1 MQDIVNLMWSDNPV
15 LSRLFVIL
23 MVLASILTTA
33 LALYHIWR
41 YRVFETAALER
52 LKGSLRR
59 WQTEQQGSSQE
70 LVKLDALKQATPSV
84 SLVHRRL
91 LTIERMRV
99 SNVKVNFETLQQIT
113 LAAESSRLGLR
124 TPAFAVSFFLL
135 LGLFGTVTS
144 LCLALSGLNRTDAGI
159 NLLFGAMAAS
169 FSSGMVGL
177 ISSLWISVVNLAL
190 TNGQSRFFEKFESFT
205 VEELLPRTVPD
216 IRSEAWLRQMQYKIG
231 ESFERIK
238 EIAEQN
244 NQTFKEFETVSE
256 GFARLVDSFEQSA
269 RKGASADVQTVLGQM
284 GQVIG
289 QVSRANEATLLLANS
304 IPQALEA
311 ARSQNNNVLARVDAL
326 SQRANE
332 QHQKVTQLL
341 AATNEK
347 LPQTIRALEQ
357 SNQAVIKRV
366 EETLRERAGA
376 PVAAANCPFPPQAL
390 RVLLYSVPI
399 LFLLILVILISR

>member
-1 MQDIVNLMWSDNPV
+1 MQDIVNLMWWDNPV
-15 LSRLFVIL
+15 LSRLFVSL
-23 MVLASILTTA
+23 LVLASILTTA

-84 SLVHRRL
+84 SLTHRRL

-99 SNVKVNFETLQQIT
+99 SNVKVNFEALQQIT

-144 LCLALSGLNRTDAGI
+144 LCLALSGLSHTDAGL
-159 NLLFGAMAAS
+159 NLLFGGMAAS

-190 TNGQSRFFEKFESFT
+190 TNAQSRFFESFESFT

-289 QVSRANEATLLLANS
+289 QVSRANDATLMLANS

-341 AATNEK
+341 AATNDK
-347 LPQTIRALEQ
+347 LPQTVRALEQ
-357 SNQAVIKRV
+357 SNQAVMKRV
-366 EETLRERAGA
+366 EEMLVESAGG
-376 PVAAANCPFPPQAL
+376 PVAASNSPFPPQAL

>member
-15 LSRLFVIL
+15 LSRLFVSL
-23 MVLASILTTA
+23 LVLASILTTA

-144 LCLALSGLNRTDAGI
+144 LCLALSGLNHTDAGL

-190 TNGQSRFFEKFESFT
+190 TNAQSRFFERFESFT

-289 QVSRANEATLLLANS
+289 QVSRANEATLILANS
-304 IPQALEA
+304 IPKALEA

-332 QHQKVTQLL
+332 QHEKVTQLL

-366 EETLRERAGA
+366 EETLRERAGG
-376 PVAAANCPFPPQAL
+376 PVAASNFPFPPQAL